1 MKNDSWLFPEDLPF
15 DGLFD
20 LDGDGKVTG
29 MESLLRDDHWLDM
42 FEDKPKKRIS
52 DRLKEEGAE
61 YCIYPENYNTV
72 DEFKEALHEAKY
84 GWRFFVDLDD
94 VVLVDPEDYETE
106 EEYEEALEK
115 AKHGWRNAVDLDDAV
130 KLDPV
135 LYETKEEY
143 EEALEE
149 EKYGWRDDIDFD
161 DADILDP
168 DLFETEEDYLDALE
182 EEKYGWRDKVS
193 VMDKTY
199 ADPYDY
205 ETEEDFKDAVK
216 YEKSVSGVD
225 DYDRA
230 SFMFSYDDDDDD
242 DEDIDPDELDPDDFE
257 SEAEYDYAVARAH
270 LKLAQKITKKY
281 VNSDEDDEDEDDD
294 DGEEDEDDRI
304 DSDEISPESFPNKR
318 RYEAAVA
325 LARDWFIHDEERAAC
340 KLIAEKADTLIAAN
354 YMTQYGQ
361 FLYSQA
367 VKDHFDLPCSLP
379 DEDSEQKMKLDE
391 IVFKVSRYDCE
402 LAARIWAW
410 CLENFGPYRNLSEYS
425 AYQLTG
431 AILSWFDSAS
441 DPAALKRAVVQR
453 MAIDP
458 AFCKNVVVLG
468 DDCSSSLSELI
479 VAALHE
485 KEYKTAELLFATAL
499 EGRDSEWSE
508 INELILFT
516 IDACADEESTDS
528 MIYFRDHLFPHVR
541 KLKDGMVLDEIPVF
555 EEKMAEFINGSDD
568 DMDAFAQGIRAA
580 IEDAVPPLN
589 IIWKNHPSGKADAD
603 TAFDRDDNLPDYDM
617 EFEKEAQEKAQK
629 RAARQN
635 ESDALIEAYEDKRIY
650 TLCNIMLR
658 VGSKPYCFLTDDAT
672 IKIGDRVV
680 VEVGKENREET
691 GTVVSVGQ
699 YLRYAAPYPI
709 EKTKKILRKVEA

>member
-1 MKNDSWLFPEDLPF
+1 MDNDSWLFPAHLPLDDMF
-15 DGLFD
+15 DWN
-20 LDGDGKVTG
+20 GDGKITG
-29 MESLLRDDHWLDM
+29 FENVLRDAHWINA
-42 FEDKPKKRIS
+42 FETKPEPTTSLPLNFGSSAYYSAQNQNS
-52 DRLKEEGAE
+52 DAE
-61 YCIYPENYNTV
+61 QGNDVIDDSNMDTYEN
-72 DEFKEALHEAKY
+72 DA
-84 GWRFFVDLDD
+84 
-94 VVLVDPEDYETE
+94 ET
-106 EEYEEALEK
+106 
-115 AKHGWRNAVDLDDAV
+115 GSDA
-130 KLDPV
+130 LDP
-135 LYETKEEY
+135 
-143 EEALEE
+143 
-149 EKYGWRDDIDFD
+149 
-161 DADILDP
+161 AD
-168 DLFETEEDYLDALE
+168 Y
-182 EEKYGWRDKVS
+182 
-193 VMDKTY
+193 
-199 ADPYDY
+199 
-205 ETEEDFKDAVK
+205 
-216 YEKSVSGVD
+216 
-225 DYDRA
+225 
-230 SFMFSYDDDDDD
+230 
-242 DEDIDPDELDPDDFE
+242 
-257 SEAEYDYAVARAH
+257 
-270 LKLAQKITKKY
+270 
-281 VNSDEDDEDEDDD
+281 
-294 DGEEDEDDRI
+294 
-304 DSDEISPESFPNKR
+304 PNKR
-318 RYEAAVA
+318 SYQAAVR
-325 LARDWFIHDEERAAC
+325 LADDLCFNETDEDLCRFI
-340 KLIAEKADTLIAAN
+340 LNQADTVTAAKN
-354 YMTQYGQ
+354 ITQYGK
-361 FLYSQA
+361 FLFSQA
-367 VKDHFDLPCSLP
+367 IKDNFDLPCNLP
-379 DEDSEQKMKLDE
+379 DEDEEPEMTLSD
-391 IVFKVSRYDCE
+391 IVNKVSRYDCE

-516 IDACADEESTDS
+516 IDACADEESTDP